1 MNGKIPGYSAS
12 VLLAQEVGEEK
23 HPYTCMVRSQEVLKF
38 PLGRNFFNPKSLL
51 SGNLTFPPDR
61 LSIEFCSLV
70 LMAGLVSRNKTYFS
84 IALNISKDHNIPAD
98 VRERIVLRFW
108 GYILQNSFSQTFNL
122 RQSFC
127 LLV

>member
-1 MNGKIPGYSAS
+1 
-12 VLLAQEVGEEK
+12 
-23 HPYTCMVRSQEVLKF
+23 MVRSQEVLKF
-38 PLGRNFFNPKSLL
+38 PLGRNVNFFNPKSLL
-51 SGNLTFPPDR
+51 PGNLTFPPDR

-84 IALNISKDHNIPAD
+84 IALNISKDHNTPAD